1 MAIMEANAPSQAM
14 SPPEAAWVAALK
26 NLWQWSRHAVKVRKP
41 RRLRVC
47 ETLSLG
53 ERRFLAVIEFDRQE
67 FLVGGTGSSLE
78 LLAKLQE
85 GRVVAEPPLPVGP
98 RPF

>member
-1 MAIMEANAPSQAM
+1 MEANAEPQAI
-14 SPPEAAWVAALK
+14 SPPETVWTAALR
-26 NLWQWSRHAVKVRKP
+26 NIWQWSRDAVKVRKP

-78 LLAKLQE
+78 VLARLDD
-85 GRVVAEPPLPVGP
+85 GRVVAEPPVQGRP
-98 RPF
+98 RSI

>member
-1 MAIMEANAPSQAM
+1 
-14 SPPEAAWVAALK
+14 VVALK
-26 NLWQWSRHAVKVRKP
+26 NLWQWTQRAVKARKT

-67 FLVGGTGSSLE
+67 FLVGGTGNSLE
-78 LLAKLQE
+78 LLARLHK
-85 GRVVAEPPLPVGP
+85 GTVITEPPLPRGS
-98 RPF
+98 RPL

>member
-1 MAIMEANAPSQAM
+1 MEANAPSQAI
-14 SPPEAAWVAALK
+14 SPPQTVWGAALK
-26 NLWQWSRHAVKVRKP
+26 NLLQWSRRAVKVRKP

-85 GRVVAEPPLPVGP
+85 GRVVAEPSPIAGS

>member
-1 MAIMEANAPSQAM
+1 MEANSPIQAISPS
-14 SPPEAAWVAALK
+14 ETVWVAALK
-26 NLWQWSRHAVKVRKP
+26 NLWQWSRRAVKVRKP

-85 GRVVAEPPLPVGP
+85 GRLVAERSLPAGSLP
-98 RPF
+98 Y

>member
-1 MAIMEANAPSQAM
+1 V
-14 SPPEAAWVAALK
+14 WVAALK
-26 NLWQWSRHAVKVRKP
+26 NLWQWSRRAVKVRKP

-78 LLAKLQE
+78 LLARLHE
-85 GRVVAEPPLPVGP
+85 GRVITEPSTPGES
-98 RPF
+98 RPI

>member
-1 MAIMEANAPSQAM
+1 MEANNPSQFV
-14 SPPEAAWVAALK
+14 SPPETVWVSALK
-26 NLWQWSRHAVKVRKP
+26 NLWQWSRRAVKVRKP

-53 ERRFLAVIEFDRQE
+53 ERRFLAVIEFDREE

-85 GRVVAEPPLPVGP
+85 GRVVAERSLPAES
-98 RPF
+98 RLF

>member
-1 MAIMEANAPSQAM
+1 MEADAASQIT
-14 SPPEAAWVAALK
+14 SLPEAAWVAALK
-26 NLWQWSRHAVKVRKP
+26 NLGQCVRRILKPRKV

-67 FLVGGTGSSLE
+67 FLVGGTGNSLT
-78 LLAKLQE
+78 LLARLQE
-85 GRVVAEPPLPVGP
+85 GTVITEPSPP
-98 RPF
+98 RESRAL